1 MGYAGRGGWS
11 CKTSEVLAR
20 PNGRTT
26 RRGERRRAQGP
37 GLRRRA
43 CVSRGL
49 RGKRPWS
56 QSRGRGQG
64 RLRTSKT
71 SHAVREIEPLTSEFS
86 DRLIQL
92 PSEYRSARCR
102 RCVGA
107 RGIRRRGRA
116 AGQRSCAPPQ
126 VGRESGAEAP
136 RSPPA
141 WGGVGH
147 LTKFQL
153 SCPIF
158 PGCPSLAG
166 LSASIYSRAD
176 PSRARRRPLSRGRA
190 CSD

>member
-1 MGYAGRGGWS
+1 MVLQDERGSGSAKW
-11 CKTSEVLAR
+11 
-20 PNGRTT
+20 PH
-26 RRGERRRAQGP
+26 RRAG
-37 GLRRRA
+37 GSDAELRDRA

-92 PSEYRSARCR
+92 RPEYRSDGYG

-107 RGIRRRGRA
+107 RHQKEMTGRWRG
-116 AGQRSCAPPQ
+116 G
-126 VGRESGAEAP
+126 AP
-136 RSPPA
+136 RSLGAPRL
-141 WGGVGH
+141 GRLGH

-166 LSASIYSRAD
+166 LSASIYSRAG